1 VPGSKSAFVPLAT
14 ITDADVAELAKDGVT
29 VKPQQGK
36 ISIKDLKEKG
46 FYQINRTPGDNYSRI
61 QYADYRADPVKN
73 PRKTKSGKLEIH
85 CQGYADMI
93 DARGWTKIRPIP
105 AYNPAAEGY
114 ETTFSDWTTKTKGQY
129 PLQLWN
135 MHYPRRSHSDFDN
148 VQWLREAFP
157 NPLFM
162 SPADA
167 EQRGIKEGDIAL
179 VTSRHGKTLRPVH
192 LTERIMPGVVNLPH
206 GTWAQVDEATGI
218 DMAGCDNIIGGA
230 IPTGQGT
237 GGYNTANVQVEKYT
251 GPIKLLPDAKWPLRV
266 PLKEA

>member
-1 VPGSKSAFVPLAT
+1 
-14 ITDADVAELAKDGVT
+14 
-29 VKPQQGK
+29 
-36 ISIKDLKEKG
+36 
-46 FYQINRTPGDNYSRI
+46 
-61 QYADYRADPVKN
+61 
-73 PRKTKSGKLEIH
+73 
-85 CQGYADMI
+85 
-93 DARGWTKIRPIP
+93 
-105 AYNPAAEGY
+105 
-114 ETTFSDWTTKTKGQY
+114 
-129 PLQLWN
+129 

-162 SPADA
+162 SQADA
-167 EQRGIKEGDIAL
+167 EPRGIKEGDIAL